1 MNRTRNRRSY
11 SPRPHQYVFV
21 LVAWIG
27 AVAWFHPR
35 LAGLLTLADSTLAY
49 AALLF
54 FILFTEL
61 AWLYAFFNVSVILFG
76 AIYQRR
82 HRSTPPDGVVGDD
95 APAVAILY
103 TTANDFV
110 ESSAESCVR
119 QDYPNYTVYV
129 LDDSSDPDFRA
140 RVDAFAA
147 RHRDRVRVVRRPDRR
162 GFKAGN
168 LNNGLSSAATRE
180 PYFALVDADEILP
193 ADFLRKTVPTMER
206 DSSIG
211 FVQCNHRANPE
222 STSPL
227 AKYMGVGIDIHWRWY
242 QPLRNR
248 YGFVMLLGHGAVI
261 RRECWAAAGGFPALV
276 SEDLAF
282 ALAVRKLGWRG
293 YFEENVVCFEDFPE
307 TVRAFRVR
315 HMKWTRGTCE
325 FLQKEM
331 GEMLRSREI
340 SAVEKADILFPTLN
354 LPLSLFYFLF
364 VVDANIVLASLFG
377 RSAPL
382 TVELGATTL
391 QLPAWRLDAAFG
403 ALNGVDFFAVT
414 LLTLLAPILCFIIDL
429 RRRPRQ
435 LFLFLCRSTA
445 LYGAL
450 GPLSCL
456 GVLFYLLTGKAIFH
470 VTADRAGES
479 GAAWRPA
486 NVHAASIIPIG
497 SLRGGLKR
505 LMTNSHPDHLFV
517 QGFEIACGV
526 VFGIMCLKMVQ
537 VSFFGVAFGFILLP
551 LMHRVSWDH
560 PFVRPLV
567 FIPFLLVMAGVLL
580 GGLSL
585 AGMQSVLFGFG
596 FHF

>member
-1 MNRTRNRRSY
+1 MKRRY
-11 SPRPHQYVFV
+11 SPKPWQYLFIV
-21 LVAWIG
+21 VAWITS
-27 AVAWFHPR
+27 VAWFHPR
-35 LAGLLTLADSTLAY
+35 LAGLLDLADTTFAY
-49 AALLF
+49 SALLF
-54 FILFTEL
+54 FILFTEV
-61 AWLYAFFNVSVILFG
+61 AWLYAFFNVSVIVFG
-76 AIYQRR
+76 TIYRWR
-82 HRSTPPDGVVGDD
+82 HRPAKPTGELSANP
-95 APAVAILY
+95 PAVAILY

-110 ESSAESCVR
+110 EASAASCVR
-119 QDYPNYTVYV
+119 QDYPNYTVYI
-129 LDDSSDPDFRA
+129 LDDSSDPAFRTM
-140 RVDAFAA
+140 VDAFAE
-147 RHRDRVRVVRRPDRR
+147 RHRERVQVVRRADRR

-168 LNNGLSSAATRE
+168 LNNGLTNVATTE

-193 ADFLRKTVPTMER
+193 EDFLRRTVPTLEA
-206 DSSIG
+206 DESIG
-211 FVQCNHRANPE
+211 FVQCNHRSNPE

-261 RRECWAAAGGFPALV
+261 RRECWQAAGGFPNLV

-293 YFEENVVCFEDFPE
+293 YFEEDVVCFEDFPE

-331 GEMLRSREI
+331 RSMLRSKEI
-340 SAVEKADILFPTLN
+340 SLVEKCDILFPTLN

-377 RSAPL
+377 RSQPL
-382 TVELGATTL
+382 TVELGSTAL
-391 QLPAWRLDAAFG
+391 QLPAWRLDEAFG
-403 ALNGVDFFAVT
+403 ALNGVDFFAIT
-414 LLTLLAPILCFIIDL
+414 MLTLLAPILCFIIDL
-429 RRRPRQ
+429 WRRPGT

-456 GVLFYLLTGKAIFH
+456 GVLFFLVTGKAIFH
-470 VTADRAGES
+470 VTADRANGQ
-479 GAAWRPA
+479 WRPA
-486 NVHAASIIPIG
+486 HVHAASIVPIG
-497 SLRGGLKR
+497 SLRDGVKR
-505 LMTNSHPDHLFV
+505 LLTNSHPDHLFV
-517 QGFEIACGV
+517 QGFEIICGV
-526 VFGIMCLKMVQ
+526 VFGVMCLKMVQ

-560 PFVRPLV
+560 PLVRPLV
-567 FIPFLLVMAGVLL
+567 FVPFVLVMAGVLM
-580 GGLSL
+580 GAMAL

>member
-1 MNRTRNRRSY
+1 MKRSY
-11 SPRPHQYVFV
+11 TPKPYQYLFV
-21 LVAWIG
+21 IAAW
-27 AVAWFHPR
+27 ALSVAWFHPR
-35 LAGLLTLADSTLAY
+35 LIGLLDLADTTFSY
-49 AALLF
+49 IALLF
-54 FILFTEL
+54 FVLFTEL
-61 AWLYAFFNVSVILFG
+61 AWLYAFFNVSVIIFG
-76 AIYQRR
+76 AIYRMR
-82 HRSTPPDGVVGDD
+82 HRRKGPIGELGDNP
-95 APAVAILY
+95 PAVAILY

-110 ESSAESCVR
+110 EASAESCVR
-119 QDYPNYTVYV
+119 QDYPDYTVYV
-129 LDDSSDPDFRA
+129 LDDSSDQEFRD

-147 RHRDRVRVVRRPDRR
+147 RHHDRVRVVRRADRR

-168 LNNGLSSAATRE
+168 LNNGLSLAATAE

-193 ADFLRKTVPTMER
+193 TDFLRRTVPTLEA
-206 DSSIG
+206 DDSIG

-227 AKYMGVGIDIHWRWY
+227 AKYMGIGIDIHWRWY

-261 RRECWAAAGGFPALV
+261 RREAWKAAGGFPALV

-293 YFEENVVCFEDFPE
+293 YFEEDVVCFEDFPD

-331 GEMLRSREI
+331 GEMLRSKEI
-340 SAVEKADILFPTLN
+340 SLVEKADILFPTLN

-364 VVDANIVLASLFG
+364 VVDANLVLASLFG

-382 TVELGATTL
+382 TVELGTTTL
-391 QLPAWRLDAAFG
+391 QLPAWRLDSAFG
-403 ALNGVDFFAVT
+403 ALNGPDFFVIT
-414 LLTLLAPILCFIIDL
+414 LLTLVAPILCFIIDL
-429 RRRPRQ
+429 WKRPRQ

-456 GVLFYLLTGKAIFH
+456 GVLFYLVTGKAIFH
-470 VTADRAGES
+470 VTADRS
-479 GAAWRPA
+479 GWRPA
-486 NVHAASIIPIG
+486 HVHAQSIIPVA
-497 SLRGGLKR
+497 SLREGMRR
-505 LMTNSHPDHLFV
+505 LLTNSHPDHMFV
-517 QGFEIACGV
+517 QGFEIICGI
-526 VFGIMCLKMVQ
+526 VFGIMCIYMVQ

-560 PFVRPLV
+560 PLVRPLV
-567 FIPFLLVMAGVLL
+567 FIPFLLVMTGVLL
-580 GGLSL
+580 GGLAL

>member
-1 MNRTRNRRSY
+1 MKRRY
-11 SPRPHQYVFV
+11 TPKPYQYLFIVA
-21 LVAWIG
+21 AWI
-27 AVAWFHPR
+27 ASVAWFHPR
-35 LAGLLTLADSTLAY
+35 LTSLLALADTTWSY
-49 AALLF
+49 GALLF
-54 FILFTEL
+54 FILFTEV
-61 AWLYAFFNVSVILFG
+61 AWLYAFFNVSVIVFG
-76 AIYQRR
+76 AIYRWR
-82 HRSTPPDGVVGDD
+82 HRPPAPSGELGVDP
-95 APAVAILY
+95 PAVAILY

-110 ESSAESCVR
+110 EASAASCVR
-119 QDYPNYTVYV
+119 QDYPSYTVYL
-129 LDDSSDPDFRA
+129 LDDSSDAEYRA
-140 RVDAFAA
+140 KVDAFAA
-147 RHRDRVRVVRRPDRR
+147 EHPERVRVVRRADRR

-168 LNNGLSSAATRE
+168 LNNGLATVATTE
-180 PYFALVDADEILP
+180 KYFALVDADEILP
-193 ADFLRKTVPTMER
+193 TDFLRCTVPTLE
-206 DSSIG
+206 DDASIG
-211 FVQCNHRANPE
+211 FVQCNHRSNPE

-261 RRECWAAAGGFPALV
+261 RRECWEAAGGFPTLV

-331 GEMLRSREI
+331 GEMLRSKEI
-340 SAVEKADILFPTLN
+340 SFVEKADILFPTLN

-364 VVDANIVLASLFG
+364 VVDSNLVLASLFG
-377 RSAPL
+377 RAASL
-382 TVELGATTL
+382 TVELGSTTV

-403 ALNGVDFFAVT
+403 MLNGVDFFVIT

-429 RRRPRQ
+429 WRRPRQ
-435 LFLFLCRSTA
+435 LFFFLCRSTA

-456 GVLFYLLTGKAIFH
+456 GVLFYLMTGKAIFH
-470 VTADRAGES
+470 VTADRAS
-479 GAAWRPA
+479 WRPA
-486 NVHAASIIPIG
+486 HVHAASIIPIG
-497 SLRGGLKR
+497 TMRDGLKR
-505 LMTNSHPDHLFV
+505 LMTNSHPDHIFV
-517 QGFEIACGV
+517 QGFEIICGV

-551 LMHRVSWDH
+551 LMHRISWDH
-560 PFVRPLV
+560 PLVRPLV
-567 FIPFLLVMAGVLL
+567 FLPFLLVLAGVVL
-580 GGLSL
+580 GGLAL
-585 AGMQSVLFGFG
+585 AGMQSVLFGYG